1 MILLMCLMVEVAR
14 AGMFSIPS
22 PLIVPTVDKKISSGR
37 RDLSSI
43 DVCTVET
50 CGFDGASF
58 EKVKRLRQSFDANDP
73 EIVMYWSFVGEDKV
87 STRSPPYAHAH
98 SHTYTT
104 QIRIAV
110 DATNV
115 DGWFSIGMSANGGM
129 MGADL
134 WRLMEDENGVLVL
147 SDMFVDDWVTP
158 VLDTVQ
164 NVELLTAQQTASG
177 RTSFSFERKL
187 ITCDGGAN
195 RVNHEGH
202 VRLLRIATQ

>member
-87 STRSPPYAHAH
+87 SSTISLNTRTHARTH
-98 SHTYTT
+98 THHTDSH
-104 QIRIAV
+104 RCRC
-110 DATNV
+110 NK
-115 DGWFSIGMSANGGM
+115 
-129 MGADL
+129 
-134 WRLMEDENGVLVL
+134 R
-147 SDMFVDDWVTP
+147 
-158 VLDTVQ
+158 
-164 NVELLTAQQTASG
+164 
-177 RTSFSFERKL
+177 
-187 ITCDGGAN
+187 
-195 RVNHEGH
+195 
-202 VRLLRIATQ
+202 